1 MTIREKCALAQ
12 KASPA
17 LAQADAKT
25 RNGAILK
32 MAQYLRESAD
42 ELLAANETDMRSAG
56 VNGVPEAML
65 DRLRLTPARIEG
77 IAAALEELAQLA
89 DPLGGGEVWRR
100 PNGLEIKRVHVPL
113 GVIAIIYESRP
124 NVTADAAALCVKS
137 GNAAVL
143 RGGKEAI
150 HSNLAIVT
158 VLKRALADAGIDSD
172 VLAIAEDT
180 SRETA
185 TELMRMNEYVDL
197 LIPRGGKGLI
207 RSVVENATVPTIET
221 GAGNCNAYVEKS
233 ADFETALSI
242 IRNGKTSRPAVC
254 NALEHVLVDR
264 EIAKAFLP
272 LLKDALPGVKLKGD
286 AEAAAILGVEE
297 VGDDEFFV
305 EYDDLILSAKVVGG
319 IEEAIAHINTHSTKH
334 SDVILTTDLRKADAF
349 TRAVDSAAVYVNAS
363 TRFTDGGA
371 ARARPDGT
379 YGADDGEIHRHRRRT
394 NPIKRKVG
402 SNPTASDILCSMR
415 VEEGG
420 IVMGCFDSFLG
431 GNNGCCWI
439 IILIAIVIVCCCCG

>member
-1 MTIREKCALAQ
+1 MTTLEILKKAKALEISSAPLTTEQ
-12 KASPA
+12 KNTAIM
-17 LAQADAKT
+17 LCADALCE
-25 RNGAILK
+25 NAAEI
-32 MAQYLRESAD
+32 
-42 ELLAANETDMRSAG
+42 LAANAKDVENARGKISEVMI
-56 VNGVPEAML
+56 
-65 DRLRLTPARIEG
+65 DRLRLDETRISAMADG
-77 IAAALEELAQLA
+77 MRAVAQLP
-89 DPLGGGEVWRR
+89 DPVGRV
-100 PNGLEIKRVHVPL
+100 LEDIKRADGLDIKKISVPM
-113 GVIAIIYESRP
+113 GVVAIIYESRP
-124 NVTADAAALCVKS
+124 NVTSDAAALCFKS
-137 GNAAVL
+137 GNICIL
-143 RGGKEAI
+143 RSGKEAYG
-150 HSNLAIVT
+150 SARAIVT
-158 VLKRALADAGIDSD
+158 ALKKGLITAGLSEDYVNLI
-172 VLAIAEDT
+172 EDT
-180 SRETA
+180 TRASA
-185 TELMRMNEYVDL
+185 NELMTAEGYVDL

-319 IEEAIAHINTHSTKH
+319 IEEAIAHINAHSTKH

-363 TRFTDGGA
+363 TRFTDGGEFGFGA
-371 ARARPDGT
+371 EIGISTQKLHARGPMGLTELTTVKYIVTGDGQ
-379 YGADDGEIHRHRRRT
+379 IR
-394 NPIKRKVG
+394 
-402 SNPTASDILCSMR
+402 
-415 VEEGG
+415 
-420 IVMGCFDSFLG
+420 
-431 GNNGCCWI
+431 
-439 IILIAIVIVCCCCG
+439 